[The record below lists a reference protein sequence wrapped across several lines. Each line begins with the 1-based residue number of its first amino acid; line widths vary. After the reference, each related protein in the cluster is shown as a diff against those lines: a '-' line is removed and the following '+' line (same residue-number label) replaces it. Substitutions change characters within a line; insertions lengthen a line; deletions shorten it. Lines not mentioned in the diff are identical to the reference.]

1 MRTLQKVFTLTHLL
15 IGSVLLAGPVA
26 RAQEQMDMGAHA
38 HQQMMMSMPGM
49 SMPGMKMP
57 GMKMSTVAYTEPAVM
72 LVRDDGRT
80 VALKDE
86 LDDGRPVVLTFIY
99 TTCTSI
105 CPVISQTLSQ
115 LQQALGAD
123 RDKVHIVSI
132 SIDPE
137 NDTPARLR
145 DYAAKFGAGPEWQ
158 HYTGTMAASVATQ
171 KAFNVYRQDKMDH
184 NPVVLLRAAPGKSW
198 VRIDGFATAD
208 DLLHTYHSLVAAN

>member
-1 MRTLQKVFTLTHLL
+1 MNMAGKLSTFANTLIAAGALTL
-15 IGSVLLAGPVA
+15 IGHPAS
-26 RAQEQMDMGAHA
+26 AQDDMHA
-38 HQQMMMSMPGM
+38 HHPMMMS
-49 SMPGMKMP
+49 SMKT
-57 GMKMSTVAYTEPAVM
+57 STMAYTVPAVT
-72 LVRDDGRT
+72 LVRDDGKT

-115 LQQALGAD
+115 LQHELGAD

-145 DYAAKFGAGPEWQ
+145 EYAAKFGAGPEWQ
-158 HYTGTMAASVATQ
+158 HYTGTVAASVAAQ

-184 NPVVLLRAAPGKSW
+184 NPVLLLRAAPDKSW
-198 VRIDGFATAD
+198 LRIDGFATID
-208 DLLHTYHSLVAAN
+208 DLLHLYHSALAFD

>member
-1 MRTLQKVFTLTHLL
+1 MNTFPKPFMLTPLL
-15 IGSVLLAGPVA
+15 IGCALLAGHA
-26 RAQEQMDMGAHA
+26 AQAQESMDAHA
-38 HQQMMMSMPGM
+38 HHHMMMQG
-49 SMPGMKMP
+49 MPGMKTMMP
-57 GMKMSTVAYTEPAVM
+57 AMKTSTVTYTVPAVT
-72 LVRDDGRT
+72 LVRDDGKT

-105 CPVISQTLSQ
+105 CPVLSQTLSQ

-137 NDTPARLR
+137 NDTPARLHA
-145 DYAAKFGAGPEWQ
+145 YAAKFGAGPEWQ
-158 HYTGTMAASVATQ
+158 HYTGTLAASVATQ

-184 NPVVLLRAAPGKSW
+184 NPVMFLRAAPGQSW
-198 VRIDGFATAD
+198 LRVDGFATTD
-208 DLLHTYHSLVAAN
+208 DLLHMYHSLVASN